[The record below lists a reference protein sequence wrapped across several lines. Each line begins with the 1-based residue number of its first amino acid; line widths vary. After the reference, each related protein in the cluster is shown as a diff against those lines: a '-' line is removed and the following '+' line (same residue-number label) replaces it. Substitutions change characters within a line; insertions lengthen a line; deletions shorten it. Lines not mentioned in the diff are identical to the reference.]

1 MLCFCECV
9 LWDHPVS
16 MCVCFSQ
23 AFTATACVLRAAG
36 GRTAPCPVTAR
47 TGRPA
52 PRMRAHASARQDSE
66 EPPASAVSA
75 HTHHLCLSH
84 DNMSVFSSALFSWCF
99 PVCSPGFFGHRCSQ
113 ACPHCV
119 HSKGPCH
126 HVTGQCDCQPGF
138 KGALCNEGKKSPSH
152 SLYIK
157 WP

>member
-1 MLCFCECV
+1 MCV
-9 LWDHPVS
+9 MGSSSQHVCVFLTGVHCDS
-16 MCVCFSQ
+16 MC
-23 AFTATACVLRAAG
+23 AE
-36 GRTAPCPVTAR
+36 GRWGPNCSLSCNCKN
-47 TGRPA
+47 GRPA